1 MKKEKN
7 RNTLPAKKIT
17 QQEAKEFFLEYGK
30 ALADPEIM
38 LKDFAVKFMPQ
49 IHSQEKID
57 EEMVK
62 KISDLSLALSIETG
76 FMLMKSVDK
85 QYHSLALQIRRDLQ
99 EEFACKTTSEKMLV
113 DLAVNSFI
121 RNLCYSDRMGQIQGH
136 IGKEYNNYRNY
147 FSKEIDSAH
156 RQFISTIETLK
167 FIKQPTMKVN
177 IKTNNAF
184 LAEKQQFNN
193 NRTQKDENIAP
204 K

>member
-7 RNTLPAKKIT
+7 RNILPAKKIT
-17 QQEAKEFFLEYGK
+17 QKEAKEFFLEYGK

-62 KISDLSLALSIETG
+62 KISDLSLALGIETG

-85 QYHSLALQIRRDLQ
+85 QYYSLALQIRRDLQ

-121 RNLCYSDRMGQIQGH
+121 RNLCYSDKMGQIQGH
-136 IGKEYNNYRNY
+136 IGNEYNNYRNY
-147 FSKEIDSAH
+147 FSKEIDRAH
-156 RQFISTIETLK
+156 RQFISIIETLK
-167 FIKQPTMKVN
+167 FMKQPTMKVN

-193 NRTQKDENIAP
+193 NQTQKDENIESE
-204 K
+204 